1 MERTSL
7 QIAVGFAAVVLFA
20 SGSVGAVLGV
30 ELLHGR
36 NGGLVDSYF
45 RFLAAMMAA
54 MGVMF
59 AIAIPR
65 IETHGERI
73 GTLAFLVFVGGLAHL
88 YTFTMRPTP
97 TVGTLFMLF
106 MELIFIPLLWIGQ
119 RHVAHKTLRS
129 A

>member
-1 MERTSL
+1 MERIGL
-7 QIAVGFAAVVLFA
+7 QIAVGFAALVLIVGGL
-20 SGSVGAVLGV
+20 SGATLGV

-59 AIAIPR
+59 ALTIPR
-65 IETHGERI
+65 IELHSERMS
-73 GTLAFLVFVGGLAHL
+73 TLSFLIFVGGLAHL

-97 TVGTLFMLF
+97 TVGTL
-106 MELIFIPLLWIGQ
+106 
-119 RHVAHKTLRS
+119 
-129 A
+129 

>member
-7 QIAVGFAAVVLFA
+7 QIAVGFSALVLFA
-20 SGSVGAVLGV
+20 SGITGVTLGV

-59 AIAIPR
+59 ALTIPH
-65 IETHGERI
+65 IERHSERMS
-73 GTLAFLVFVGGLAHL
+73 TLSFLIFVGGLAHL

-97 TVGTLFMLF
+97 TLGTLFMLF
-106 MELIFIPLLWIGQ
+106 MELVFIPLLWIAQ
-119 RHVAHKTLRS
+119 RHVAHKAVGVR
-129 A
+129 

>member
-73 GTLAFLVFVGGLAHL
+73 GTLAFLIFVGGLAHL

-106 MELIFIPLLWIGQ
+106 MELIFIPLLWLGQ
-119 RHVAHKTLRS
+119 RHVAHKTLRN